1 MECTAADEGTPTS
14 PAPTQRSGESEPSHD
29 VDASAEIAPSLGAV
43 KDTTPRPELPGP
55 AEGARTDLPRARFQ
69 LHAPIDTDGRDTDV
83 DVPTAPGRTHEPN
96 GVDGVSPYGLLPV
109 STQSQLDGRPN
120 VVAAHEPSA
129 FADLD
134 RVERHRPDGSL
145 TKLEGSPGDASDHM
159 GDGATPD
166 PAMADDSLVPLSE
179 MPGLMPPRLEPPIPA
194 IAFWRR
200 SIILGGVVSA
210 LGGLT
215 LWEHS
220 MIPDRPASPVI
231 TLATPAPNATPLDA
245 GMAEAL
251 RRVRTALIAHD
262 IVTLTG
268 MVDPDGLVVGPYS
281 GGIPD
286 SGYPIPETRSFLS
299 NVMTDA
305 RLVTPGWRTD
315 SRGRIFL
322 LVDGWRTRPLS
333 LSPNST
339 LELTPLV
346 ALVMQVR
353 NGIWSIRWFLIDA
366 TGILTQQARNVT
378 WQAVP

>member
-1 MECTAADEGTPTS
+1 
-14 PAPTQRSGESEPSHD
+14 
-29 VDASAEIAPSLGAV
+29 
-43 KDTTPRPELPGP
+43 
-55 AEGARTDLPRARFQ
+55 
-69 LHAPIDTDGRDTDV
+69 
-83 DVPTAPGRTHEPN
+83 
-96 GVDGVSPYGLLPV
+96 
-109 STQSQLDGRPN
+109 
-120 VVAAHEPSA
+120 
-129 FADLD
+129 
-134 RVERHRPDGSL
+134 
-145 TKLEGSPGDASDHM
+145 
-159 GDGATPD
+159 
-166 PAMADDSLVPLSE
+166 
-179 MPGLMPPRLEPPIPA
+179 
-194 IAFWRR
+194 
-200 SIILGGVVSA
+200 
-210 LGGLT
+210 
-215 LWEHS
+215 

-245 GMAEAL
+245 GMADAL